1 MRTTGEIHL
10 RSRAAAQIATLIM
23 AVCFLLA
30 GVWLVKGIDGFVVT
44 SALDTLAE
52 STRCVKKWRIRP
64 VPG

>member
-44 SALDTLAE
+44 SALDTTGGIQPDA
-52 STRCVKKWRIRP
+52 
-64 VPG
+64 